1 MPHEDFERCYMD
13 LGTTDK
19 AEYTPLAD
27 AQGNPLSFD
36 DIPSHLEVFENFIKQ
51 MAKTLSA
58 TVEPIEL

>member
-1 MPHEDFERCYMD
+1 MD